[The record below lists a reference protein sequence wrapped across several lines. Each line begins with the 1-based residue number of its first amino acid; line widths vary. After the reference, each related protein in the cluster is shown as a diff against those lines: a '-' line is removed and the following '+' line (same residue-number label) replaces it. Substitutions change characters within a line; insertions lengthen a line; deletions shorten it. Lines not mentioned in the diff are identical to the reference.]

1 MAQGETRRAGK
12 TLTAALIRSEL
23 APGKYHDGGGLGLY
37 LRVEKNGARFW
48 IQRLTIEGKRH
59 ELGLGAPPATSLAE
73 VRERAAENKQLV
85 RGGGNPLA
93 DKRKALDARETM
105 TFAEAV
111 EKYLEGKLAEFR
123 NEKHRKQW
131 RATLDTYARPLI
143 GSKSVADIEMRDVLR
158 VLEPIWAE
166 KTETAT
172 RLRGRI
178 EAVLS
183 WATVAGHR
191 AGDNPARWKGNLAEM
206 LAKPSKVA
214 KTGNW
219 PAVALGDAPRWWRD
233 LAGRDGM
240 GARALQFLT
249 MAAARSGEVRGMT
262 WDEVDLDAAMW
273 TVPAE
278 RMKMR
283 KEHRVPLTAEA
294 VALLRALPTM
304 QGSPFVFFAER
315 GGQMSDMTLSAVMR
329 RMQEAELKRLAK
341 ADAAAGRETSTEPRG
356 YIDPRSKRPA
366 VPHGI
371 RSTFSDWAA
380 EQGFDRTLSEMA
392 LAHVVGSEVERAYRR
407 TDLVERRRAMLAS
420 WGRFLRGEASANV
433 VPMRAGA

>member
-1 MAQGETRRAGK
+1 
-12 TLTAALIRSEL
+12 
-23 APGKYHDGGGLGLY
+23 
-37 LRVEKNGARFW
+37 
-48 IQRLTIEGKRH
+48 
-59 ELGLGAPPATSLAE
+59 
-73 VRERAAENKQLV
+73 
-85 RGGGNPLA
+85 
-93 DKRKALDARETM
+93 
-105 TFAEAV
+105 
-111 EKYLEGKLAEFR
+111 
-123 NEKHRKQW
+123 
-131 RATLDTYARPLI
+131 
-143 GSKSVADIEMRDVLR
+143 
-158 VLEPIWAE
+158 
-166 KTETAT
+166 
-172 RLRGRI
+172 
-178 EAVLS
+178 
-183 WATVAGHR
+183 
-191 AGDNPARWKGNLAEM
+191 
-206 LAKPSKVA
+206 
-214 KTGNW
+214 
-219 PAVALGDAPRWWRD
+219 
-233 LAGRDGM
+233 
-240 GARALQFLT
+240 

-294 VALLRALPTM
+294 VALLRSLPTM
-304 QGSPFVFFAER
+304 HGSPFVFFAER

-420 WGRFLRGEASANV
+420 WGGFLRGAASANV
-433 VPMRAGA
+433 VPMRASI